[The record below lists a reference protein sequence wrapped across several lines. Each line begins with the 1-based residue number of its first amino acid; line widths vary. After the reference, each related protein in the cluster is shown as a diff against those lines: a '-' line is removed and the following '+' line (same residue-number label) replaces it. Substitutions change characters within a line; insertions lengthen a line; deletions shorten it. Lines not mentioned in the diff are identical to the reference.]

1 VSKVHNIASL
11 LDMLKLSPEEFA
23 RMVPDLILWHAICH
37 SVKNVPDVEPSGRF
51 EWHDDG
57 KPGEIHSIRAVLTK
71 DGEETG
77 VTEVW
82 AGSAYDGQ
90 HE

>member
-1 VSKVHNIASL
+1 
-11 LDMLKLSPEEFA
+11 
-23 RMVPDLILWHAICH
+23 
-37 SVKNVPDVEPSGRF
+37 VKNVPDVEPSGRF